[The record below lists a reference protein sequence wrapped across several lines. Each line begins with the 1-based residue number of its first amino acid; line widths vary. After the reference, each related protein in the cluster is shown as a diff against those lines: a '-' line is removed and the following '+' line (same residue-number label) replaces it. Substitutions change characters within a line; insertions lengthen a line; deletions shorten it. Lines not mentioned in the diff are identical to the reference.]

1 MGILDKFNPKNIIM
15 DSLIPMFEERLN
27 NGDVADFLENLK
39 CDFFENCNDDETVEF
54 LISTEWIN
62 DVDVIMINVIAL
74 NLDLKIRVLKQ
85 YHITELLKLIKVKAN
100 E

>member
-39 CDFFENCNDDETVEF
+39 CDFFEKCDDDETVEF
-54 LISTEWIN
+54 LISTETIKK
-62 DVDVIMINVIAL
+62 VDVIMINVVSL
-74 NLDLKIRVLKQ
+74 DKNLQIRVLKQ
-85 YHITELLKLIKVKAN
+85 YSVNELLKLIKTKAN